1 MPLAIASCA
10 NPAPVSC
17 AASIPPVFKASTNL
31 FVSTGASG
39 VFFKNLNTR
48 KGFISSVKPT
58 IAPPVSEIISSVAV
72 TSLPSA
78 FALSC
83 KSAC

>member
-58 IAPPVSEIISSVAV
+58 KALPVSAANSCIGVI
-72 TSLPSA
+72 SLPCA
-78 FALSC
+78 FAISC
-83 KSAC
+83 KSTS